1 MNHPTEHELSAYR
14 ERTLATEVLL
24 SVAAHL
30 GECEDCRSKLRSAMR
45 SGAALAELRQT
56 LEDHVSS
63 EQLQEFVDGEL
74 GDERRAGVEQH
85 LKWCTDCHSDAQA
98 LQEFAKAQRPRVV
111 AFPAR
116 GWWLAMA
123 AAVLLAA
130 AGLGVWLRRPAEIAS
145 LNDAGVKISLDSQ
158 GRLTGLNG
166 LSAEQTKA
174 VHGVF
179 AGAALQPRANLG
191 ELQPQRSTLMGS
203 AAAPNFHLVDPV
215 GTAVRSERPEFHWT
229 LRGSDA
235 TYIVTLKN
243 LISSQ
248 IISSPELHSLTWT
261 PTEPLQRGAIYA
273 WQVAA
278 SLNGQEEVAPAPPS
292 PQARLLILDAS
303 TAARL
308 DSLPPSHLL
317 RATMYAEAGLLDDA
331 ELEAKAL
338 ADENP
343 GSPVASGLLHRI
355 QILRHTTP

>member
-1 MNHPTEHELSAYR
+1 MNHPTELELSGYLD
-14 ERTLATEVLL
+14 RTLAPEVLL
-24 SVAAHL
+24 RVMGHL
-30 GECEDCRSKLRSAMR
+30 AECEDCRSKLRSAMH
-45 SGAALAELRQT
+45 SGIALAELRQT
-56 LEDHVSS
+56 LEDHLSA

-74 GDERRAGVEQH
+74 DVDQRARLEQH
-85 LKWCTDCHSDAQA
+85 LKWCADCHSDVQV
-98 LQEFAKAQRPRVV
+98 LQEFAKAQRPSVA

-116 GWWLAMA
+116 GWWLAAA

-130 AGLGVWLRRPAEIAS
+130 AGLGVWLRRPVEVAS

-158 GRLTGLNG
+158 GNLKGLNG
-166 LSAEQTKA
+166 LSPEQTKT
-174 VHGVF
+174 VRGVF
-179 AGAALQPRANLG
+179 EGAALRFPANLD
-191 ELQPQRSTLMGS
+191 ELQPQRGTLMGS
-203 AAAPNFHLVDPV
+203 PAAANFHLVAPV
-215 GTAVRSERPEFHWT
+215 GTVVRSASPELHWT
-229 LRGSDA
+229 SRGSDA

-243 LISSQ
+243 LTSGQ
-248 IISSPELHSLTWT
+248 IISSRSLRALTWT
-261 PTEPLQRGAIYA
+261 PAEPLQRGAIHA

-278 SLNGQEEVAPAPPS
+278 SLDGQEEIAPAPPS

-308 DSLPPSHLL
+308 DRLPPSHLL

-355 QILRHTTP
+355 QSLRHTTP